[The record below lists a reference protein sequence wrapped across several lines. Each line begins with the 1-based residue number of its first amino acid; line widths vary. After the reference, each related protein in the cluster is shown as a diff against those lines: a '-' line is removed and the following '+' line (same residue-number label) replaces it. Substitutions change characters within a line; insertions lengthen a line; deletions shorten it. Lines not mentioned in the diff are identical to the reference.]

1 MDKQLLAGK
10 VALITGG
17 GRGMGLEMAR
27 AFAAAGAA
35 GVAVLSSSSPNEVA
49 AAAEEIDKIAGRK
62 AGLGLTA
69 DVRDDADCGAAIA
82 RVVEKFGALH
92 ILVNNAGLGMKNVCD
107 RRGPF
112 WQCWPDGW
120 DKVMGVNIN
129 GPFHMARHAA
139 PHLIAAGW
147 GRVINVSKSVDS
159 MHQGTNSP
167 YGPSKAALEA
177 MTLCWAQDFLGT
189 GVTANLILPGGFT
202 ATTFSRPS
210 AVPRAR
216 QAGRT
221 VYEPQAIAPLAVAI
235 ASEVA
240 DSYNGCRFTARAWR
254 ADLTLPAALEA
265 CRRAPIFPRPR
276 RDRKLMSPW
285 DATSRDSAG

>member
-1 MDKQLLAGK
+1 METQLLAGN

-17 GRGMGLEMAR
+17 GRGMGRAMAR

-35 GVAVLSSSSPNEVA
+35 GVAVIASASPEEVA
-49 AAAEEIDKIAGRK
+49 AAAEEIDRIAGRK

-69 DVRDDADCGAAIA
+69 DVRDDAACAEVIA
-82 RVVEKFGALH
+82 RIVATFGALH
-92 ILVNNAGLGMKNVCD
+92 ILVNNAGLGMKNACD
-107 RRGPF
+107 TRGPF
-112 WQCWPDGW
+112 WECKPDGW

-147 GRVINVSKSVDS
+147 GRVINVSKSADS
-159 MHQGTNSP
+159 MHEATNSP

-189 GVTANLILPGGFT
+189 GVTANVILPGGFT

-216 QAGRT
+216 KAGK
-221 VYEPQAIAPLAVAI
+221 VVFEAEDIAPLTVAL
-235 ASEVA
+235 ASGLS
-240 DSYNGCRFTARAWR
+240 DRYTGCRFTARGWK
-254 ADLTLPAALEA
+254 ADLPLAAALEA
-265 CRRAPIFPRPR
+265 CRTGPIFPPPRRPR
-276 RDRKLMSPW
+276 ALMTPW
-285 DATSRDSAG
+285 DVTRGDIVG